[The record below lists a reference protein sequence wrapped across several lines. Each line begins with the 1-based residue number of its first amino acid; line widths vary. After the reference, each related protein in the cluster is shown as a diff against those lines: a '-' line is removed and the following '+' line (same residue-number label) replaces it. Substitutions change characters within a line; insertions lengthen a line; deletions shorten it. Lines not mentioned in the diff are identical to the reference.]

1 MKKYLIFLVTTLL
14 LELLVFNFSS
24 VTSMFNKQVD
34 LTEYSYCEGVEMH
47 IEGLDL
53 KVSNLYI
60 DLDPT
65 EFLPV
70 TFQINTTDEGDF
82 FEYPLGEHTIAL
94 HTPSTRYINV
104 HGYGRTHSFIF
115 YFSEDNQPDFSKIR
129 VYANVKRPFFFN
141 IWRMLAVYL
150 ILCFVFALKSDGKGF
165 SSLIETDDTPLR
177 KKQMCITAIVMAI
190 WIAAGYFCTSS
201 HLLFNEESK
210 PHHQQYK
217 ELAAALAKGQVALDY
232 APSEGLLAAPNPYD
246 TIYLQAN
253 GIEYKADYA
262 FYNGRYYV
270 YFGIV
275 PELILYLPYYLLTGD
290 GFPNHAAV
298 FLFYSAFVIG
308 TFMLFKR
315 MCDRYFKS
323 VSFASYL
330 IVSSVIVTSGP
341 FAYLYFTADV
351 YSVPVMAA
359 MAFTVFGLFLWING
373 IEYTEK
379 RQNGSDDRLCKQYRI
394 VTIVSYILGS
404 LCMSLVAGCRPQMLI
419 FSFLAIPLF
428 WDEVIVKRE
437 LFGKKN
443 IGRTVA
449 LCIPYVISA
458 AIVMWYNA
466 ARFGSVFDF
475 GATYSLTNND
485 MNLRGVSL
493 SRMLSGLWVF
503 FFKLPL
509 FTERF
514 PYLHTTTF
522 DFDWM
527 GRVTTEHYYGGVISC
542 CVLTWVLFLIFHF
555 RRDIKQ
561 KKLTWIFT
569 MILTGSVI
577 IAMLDSDRAGVL
589 QRYASESS
597 FGIFV
602 GTGFMLLLVMDVIMM
617 RKKSAGDDTEN
628 SSSRAYDLAVGLLKA
643 GAMLSLAFTFMI
655 ICNTDSG
662 ITLIKY
668 NPELFY
674 KIASMFSF

>member
-1 MKKYLIFLVTTLL
+1 MKKYLIFLITTVI

-24 VTSMFNKQVD
+24 VSSMFNKLVD

-47 IEGLDL
+47 IEGIDL
-53 KVSNLYI
+53 KVSNLYV
-60 DLDPT
+60 DLDPV
-65 EFLPV
+65 EFLPI

-94 HTPSTRYINV
+94 HTPSTRYINI
-104 HGYGRTHSFIF
+104 HGYGKTHSFIF
-115 YFSEDNQPDFSKIR
+115 YFSEDNQPDFSSIR
-129 VYANVKRPFFFN
+129 VYANVKRPFFIN

-150 ILCFVFALKSDGKGF
+150 ILCFIFALRSDGKGF
-165 SSLIETDDTPLR
+165 NSPLETENSSLR
-177 KKQMCITAIVMAI
+177 KKQMCLTVIVMLI
-190 WIAAGYFCTSS
+190 WIIAGYLCTSS

-217 ELAAALAKGQVALDY
+217 ELAAAMAKGQVALDY
-232 APSEGLLAAPNPYD
+232 APSEGLLSAPNPYD

-262 FYNGRYYV
+262 FYNGKYYV

-275 PELILYLPYYLLTGD
+275 PEVLLYLPYYFLTGD
-290 GFPNHAAV
+290 DFPNHAAV
-298 FLFYSAFVIG
+298 FLFYAAFVLG

-315 MCDRYFKS
+315 MCDRYFKN
-323 VSFASYL
+323 VSLASYL
-330 IVSSVIVTSGP
+330 IVSSAIVTSGP

-351 YSVPVMAA
+351 YSVPVMGA
-359 MAFTVFGLFLWING
+359 MAFTAFGLYLWING
-373 IEYTEK
+373 LLYAD
-379 RQNGSDDRLCKQYRI
+379 RSRNLADDKQKKQCEI
-394 VTIVSYILGS
+394 VTVLSYIFGS
-404 LCMSLVAGCRPQMLI
+404 LSMSLVAGCRPQMLI

-428 WDEVIVKRE
+428 WDEVITKRE
-437 LFGKKN
+437 LFGQKN
-443 IGRTVA
+443 IGKTAA
-449 LCIPYVISA
+449 LCVPYVLSA
-458 AIVMWYNA
+458 ALVMWYNA

-522 DFDWM
+522 DFGWM

-542 CVLTWVLFLIFHF
+542 CVLTWALFLIFHF
-555 RRDIKQ
+555 RSDIKQ
-561 KKLTWIFT
+561 KKLTW
-569 MILTGSVI
+569 MLTLVLAGSVI

-597 FGIFV
+597 FGLFI
-602 GTGFMLLLVMDVIMM
+602 GTGFMLLLIMDVLMT
-617 RKKSAGDDTEN
+617 KKKAAGDDSEN
-628 SSSRAYDLAVGLLKA
+628 SSSRDYVLAVGLLKA
-643 GAMLSLAFTFMI
+643 GALLGLAFTFMT